1 MSAPSFIRIS
11 ALTLAAAAGCHSSAP
26 GGATNEPLT
35 LAAAASLRSVLPS
48 LAKAF
53 GAPDLPI
60 TYGASGDLKRQVE
73 HGAPVD
79 AVLFASAAPVD
90 ALIKSGLADADSR
103 KVLATNQLI
112 LIGPKNAKPL
122 TFAAIDQLP
131 AGERI
136 AIGDPGAV
144 PAGQYARD
152 AFQKLGKWEWVQAR
166 IVLAG
171 DVGQVLAYARRGEVA
186 AAVVYRTDLHN
197 VDDVTV
203 LDEARGD
210 WAPRPEVVA
219 AVTHGGHAAARAR
232 AFLDFI
238 ASPAGQ
244 KILREYGFG
253 AP

>member
-1 MSAPSFIRIS
+1 MSARSFIRIS
-11 ALTLAAAAGCHSSAP
+11 ALALIAAAGCHSSAP
-26 GGATNEPLT
+26 GTASSEPIT

-53 GAPDLPI
+53 GAPDMAI

-79 AVLFASAAPVD
+79 AVLFASSAPVD
-90 ALIKSGLADADSR
+90 ALIKGGLADADSR
-103 KVLATNQLI
+103 KVLATNQLV
-112 LIGPKNAKPL
+112 LIGPKGGKPL
-122 TFAAIDQLP
+122 TFATIDQLP

-152 AFQKLGKWEWVQAR
+152 LFQKLGKWDVVQAHL
-166 IVLAG
+166 VLAG

-197 VDDVTV
+197 VDDVAI
-203 LDEARGD
+203 LDEAKGD
-210 WAPRPEVVA
+210 QAPRPEVVA
-219 AVTHGGHAAARAR
+219 AITHGGHAAARAR

-238 ASPAGQ
+238 ASPPGQ
-244 KILREYGFG
+244 KILHEFGFG
-253 AP
+253 PP